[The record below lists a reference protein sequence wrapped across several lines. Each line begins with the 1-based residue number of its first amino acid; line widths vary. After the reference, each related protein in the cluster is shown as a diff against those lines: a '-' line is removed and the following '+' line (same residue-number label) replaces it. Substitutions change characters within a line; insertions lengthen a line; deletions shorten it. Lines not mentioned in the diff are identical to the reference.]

1 MMTDAYAAEMREGAN
16 ASGDTWQ
23 SPIAPGLS
31 WYQST
36 IGQRPTYPALD
47 GSRTVD
53 VAIIGGGYTGLQAA
67 CNLAA
72 GGISVCL
79 IEAGHFGDGASG
91 RNGGQMGTG
100 QRWWPE
106 DLERQLGFERSKLLF
121 DMAENAKR
129 HLLDFARV
137 HDIDMDYLPGQLN
150 VSHKPGYERDYRA
163 NAEIAAERYDYPHL
177 SFMDASETAE
187 RVGTKDYFCGVR
199 DTGTGHIHP
208 LKLLVGLARA
218 AKAAG
223 AAIHEDTRAT
233 AIRRE
238 GGKISVDTPK
248 GTLTADRVLVAT
260 NAYVGDLEPVTSAHI
275 MPIGSFIAATEPLDA
290 FPHVIPGHE
299 AVADSRF
306 VVRYFRKSKDNRL
319 LFGGREVYSS
329 KNPSDTAEAIRR
341 QIVETYPALKDVRI
355 THAWGG
361 NVGITLPRR
370 PFVRQVMPGVT
381 SIGGYSGHGVMLSN
395 YCGKLYADMVAGRAT
410 ELDALADLNVKAFPG
425 GHHMRKPLLF
435 LALTW
440 FALRDRI

>member
-1 MMTDAYAAEMREGAN
+1 M
-16 ASGDTWQ
+16 DTWR

-31 WYQST
+31 WYQASVDE
-36 IGQRPTYPALD
+36 RPTYASLD
-47 GSRTVD
+47 GSQTVD
-53 VAIIGGGYTGLQAA
+53 VTIIGGGYTGLQAA
-67 CNLAA
+67 CSLAA
-72 GGISVCL
+72 AGVSVAL
-79 IEAGHFGDGASG
+79 IEGGHFGDGGSG
-91 RNGGQMGTG
+91 RNGGQLGTG

-106 DLERQLGFERSKLLF
+106 EAEKELGFERSKLLF

-129 HLLDFARV
+129 YLHDFATV
-137 HDIDMDYLPGQLN
+137 NGIDMDYMPGQLN

-163 NAEIAAERYDYPHL
+163 NAEIAAERYGYPHV
-177 SFMDASETAE
+177 SFMDKTETEE
-187 RVGTKDYFCGVR
+187 RVGTKDYYCGVR

-208 LKLLVGLARA
+208 LKLLIGLAKV

-223 AAIHEDTRAT
+223 AGIYENTRAT

-238 GGKISVDTPK
+238 GGKIKVETAN
-248 GTLTADRVLVAT
+248 GTLTSDRVLIAT
-260 NAYVGDLEPVTSAHI
+260 NAYVGDLEPVTSAHV

-290 FPHVIPGHE
+290 FPHVIPGSE
-299 AVADSRF
+299 AVCDSRF

-329 KNPSDTAEAIRR
+329 KDPSDTAEAIRK
-341 QIVETYPALKDVRI
+341 QIVTTYPALKNVKV

-370 PFVRQVMPGVT
+370 PFVREVMPGVT

-395 YCGKLYADMVAGRAT
+395 YCGKLYAEMVAGRKS
-410 ELDALADLNVKAFPG
+410 ELDALADLDISAFPG
-425 GHHMRKPLLF
+425 GHAMRKPLLF